1 MKKIL
6 SLFIILLFLSSCYVY
21 KAPEITEEKPLT
33 IEEQIKPN
41 NFYKIYVN
49 DRAYK
54 IKSVKWEQDS
64 LITHLNMKEKNI
76 KKFAKKDINKVENR
90 VFSNNRSTTLTF
102 IIYGIIGTTIAIF
115 AK

>member
-1 MKKIL
+1 MKKFL
-6 SLFIILLFLSSCYVY
+6 SLFTILLLISSCYVY

-41 NFYKIYVN
+41 NFYKIYV
-49 DRAYK
+49 DDKSYK

-64 LITHLNMKEKNI
+64 LVTHVNMKEKNI
-76 KKFAKKDINKVENR
+76 RKFAKKDINKVENR
-90 VFSNNRSTTLTF
+90 VFSNNRSTAVTF
-102 IIYGIIGTTIAIF
+102 LIYGIIGASIAIF